1 MRTDLCVRAVDQGE
15 MRVDVRVRE
24 HLLAMDYPAEA
35 GRNPTPLET
44 LLASLAACAANTLN
58 LVLCRKLGAQVHG
71 LEVEARAERSAEH
84 PTILTD
90 IELVYHLAGQA
101 LDAQMIDRAIRI
113 AEDQLCPVLA
123 MLRPGTNI
131 RSRWVADHALVHG

>member
-1 MRTDLCVRAVDQGE
+1 MRTDLCVRAVHRGE

-71 LEVEARAERSAEH
+71 LEVEARAERCAEH

-90 IELVYHLAGQA
+90 IERVYHLAGR
-101 LDAQMIDRAIRI
+101 DPRCTD
-113 AEDQLCPVLA
+113 D
-123 MLRPGTNI
+123 
-131 RSRWVADHALVHG
+131 RSRDSHR